1 MKKLSKLFTVG
12 IFLSTALFANTSD
25 ENIIKFEKNRI
36 AQNPN
41 VKVEEVSINTKKELP
56 LSGWYGYILDVKA
69 KVQNKEI
76 NAKDIIFSNGKY
88 IAMDLIDAESSKSLK
103 ELVTP
108 NLTANYYDKSKL
120 IAGNHN
126 AKDKVVVF
134 SDPLCPFCMEYIP
147 DVIEHVNKNKD
158 TIALYYYHF
167 PLLRLHPAAGTLS
180 KIAEVAKEKGMKE
193 VELKIYTTNW
203 KTYFESDSKDDKVI
217 LESFNKV
224 FKTNITLE
232 EISKKEI
239 QDIISKDVKMGEDVM
254 VQGTPTIFVNG
265 IKDINKTKF
274 EMLGDK

>member
-1 MKKLSKLFTVG
+1 MKNISRLLTAG
-12 IFLSTALFANTSD
+12 IVLSTTLFANTSD
-25 ENIIKFEKNRI
+25 ENIIKFEKDRI
-36 AQNPN
+36 AQNPS

-88 IAMDLIDAESSKSLK
+88 IAMDLIDAQTSKSLK
-103 ELVTP
+103 ALVTP
-108 NLTANYYDKSKL
+108 NLTADYYDESKL

-126 AKDKVVVF
+126 AKDKLVVF

-158 TIALYYYHF
+158 TIALYYYNF

-180 KIAEVAKEKGMKE
+180 KLAELAKEKGLKD
-193 VELKIYTTNW
+193 VELKVYTTKW
-203 KTYFESDSKDDKVI
+203 EKDFDSDSKDDSVI
-217 LESFNKV
+217 LKSFNKV
-224 FKTNITLE
+224 FKTNFTLE
-232 EISKKEI
+232 DVSKKQI

-265 IKDINKTKF
+265 IKDTNKTKF